1 MLRALLAAAL
11 LLVAAPEDTA
21 KLMVPAPAGFEVL
34 AAPTGVNGP
43 LTADTLSR
51 LAGDEAVK
59 GIPAK
64 DLRAALADSYAKTF
78 VHQANR
84 DALVMFAYHLRSDN
98 EAAGFVKGALN
109 SAAGDTHFTRQ
120 ADPAEGVALFT
131 VDDPTRNT
139 KGQMT
144 LLRQGRYVF
153 QFLLLGA
160 VPEADKDIAKSLAL
174 AQRKALPPG
183 SHDFAP
189 KAGSANWLVLGLLA
203 VLVAAVVFGLSRLR
217 RKPTPAVSAPLD
229 VPAPPEE

>member
-1 MLRALLAAAL
+1 MLRALLLAGVL
-11 LLVAAPEDTA
+11 LASPAAPEDTA
-21 KLMVPAPAGFEVL
+21 KLMVPPPAGFEVL

-43 LTADTLSR
+43 LTAETLSR
-51 LAGDEAVK
+51 LAGDDAVK
-59 GIPAK
+59 DIPAK

-109 SAAGDTHFTRQ
+109 SAAGDTHFKRQ
-120 ADPAEGVALFT
+120 ADPTEGVALFT
-131 VDDPTRNT
+131 VNDPARST

-160 VPEADKDIAKSLAL
+160 VPDADKDIARSLAL
-174 AQRKALPPG
+174 AQMKLLPAG
-183 SHDFAP
+183 SHSLAP
-189 KAGSANWLVLGLLA
+189 KEGSANWLVLGLLA
-203 VLVAAVVFGLSRLR
+203 VVVAAVVFGFNRLR
-217 RKPTPAVSAPLD
+217 RKPA
-229 VPAPPEE
+229 VPAEPALPSEE